1 MANYCKACGQK
12 LGMFT
17 GCVYVSDGVI
27 CTPCW
32 KKAGLSTSGDS
43 LISAKNRYNGSMVKS
58 LIEEREVKQE
68 LLNKYRETKTYGQLR
83 LDENNKVFKVYDV
96 ATELGIYRYEQIV
109 NFELLENDGVVR
121 SGGLTNAVIGGALF
135 GGIGAI
141 AGAAATSSQT
151 NCNSLKIKITLNNS
165 AEPAVFLTFIRTATS
180 KSSSTYNNLLTK
192 AQEVLSV
199 LENIYDSIN
208 PKVVE
213 NVAQPTGDN
222 FSKIRE
228 LKSLLDDGIITQEEF
243 DAKKKELLGL

>member
-1 MANYCKACGQK
+1 M
-12 LGMFT
+12 
-17 GCVYVSDGVI
+17 
-27 CTPCW
+27 
-32 KKAGLSTSGDS
+32 
-43 LISAKNRYNGSMVKS
+43 
-58 LIEEREVKQE
+58 
-68 LLNKYRETKTYGQLR
+68 
-83 LDENNKVFKVYDV
+83 

-151 NCNSLKIKITLNNS
+151 NCNSLKIKITLKNS

>member
-1 MANYCKACGQK
+1 MAYYCKACGQK

-17 GCVYVSDGVI
+17 GCVYVSDGIV

-32 KKAGLSTSGDS
+32 KKAGLPTSGDS
-43 LISAKNRYNGSMVKS
+43 LISAKNRYNGSMVKL

-83 LDENNKVFKVYDV
+83 LDENNKLFKVYDV

-151 NCNSLKIKITLNNS
+151 NCNSLKIKITLKRFFFKGKLKDTVNNKTNN
-165 AEPAVFLTFIRTATS
+165 EIEINYINEDNVFVQETILNARRASVESDVDFP
-180 KSSSTYNNLLTK
+180 KSNTIASHSFAL
-192 AQEVLSV
+192 
-199 LENIYDSIN
+199 IM
-208 PKVVE
+208 
-213 NVAQPTGDN
+213 
-222 FSKIRE
+222 
-228 LKSLLDDGIITQEEF
+228 
-243 DAKKKELLGL
+243 